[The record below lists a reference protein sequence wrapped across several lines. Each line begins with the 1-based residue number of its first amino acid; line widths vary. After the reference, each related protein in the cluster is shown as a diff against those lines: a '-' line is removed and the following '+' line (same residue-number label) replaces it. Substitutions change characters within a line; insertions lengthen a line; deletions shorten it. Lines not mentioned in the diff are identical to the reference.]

1 MEPEEVAGLVEG
13 GKDRPGHLPAVG
25 AVGLDPHPASPAGL
39 ESRSMGERPPRPET
53 RLSSTRVP
61 RTSPWRL
68 MPESVAPTTVF
79 PAIRLPRA
87 SLARMPL
94 NAPLM
99 KLPLAR
105 FPLAP
110 SAR

>member
-1 MEPEEVAGLVEG
+1 
-13 GKDRPGHLPAVG
+13 
-25 AVGLDPHPASPAGL
+25 
-39 ESRSMGERPPRPET
+39 
-53 RLSSTRVP
+53 
-61 RTSPWRL
+61 
-68 MPESVAPTTVF
+68 MPESVASTMVF

-105 FPLAP
+105 LPRAP
-110 SAR
+110 SDR

>member
-13 GKDRPGHLPAVG
+13 RQDRPGHLQPSVRLASTRT
-25 AVGLDPHPASPAGL
+25 PASPAGL
-39 ESRSMGERPPRPET
+39 ESCSMGERPPRPET

-68 MPESVAPTTVF
+68 MPESVASTIVF
-79 PAIRLPRA
+79 PAIRLLRA

-99 KLPLAR
+99 KLSLAR
-105 FPLAP
+105 FRRAP

>member
-1 MEPEEVAGLVEG
+1 
-13 GKDRPGHLPAVG
+13 
-25 AVGLDPHPASPAGL
+25 
-39 ESRSMGERPPRPET
+39 
-53 RLSSTRVP
+53 
-61 RTSPWRL
+61 

-79 PAIRLPRA
+79 PAIRLRRA

-105 FPLAP
+105 FRLAP